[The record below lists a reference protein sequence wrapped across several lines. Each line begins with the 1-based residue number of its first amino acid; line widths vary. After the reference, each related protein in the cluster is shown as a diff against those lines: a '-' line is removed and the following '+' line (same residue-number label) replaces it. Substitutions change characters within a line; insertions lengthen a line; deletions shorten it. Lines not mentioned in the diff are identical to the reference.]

1 MLRKMLQLVQTLLVV
16 LGVGLS
22 GSVSAWADDEARG
35 PTSPA
40 ARPVAEVAA
49 LVGKATVTR
58 GVGTTP
64 IPLAL
69 GDALYERDLI
79 KTAEDSKAKIRFAED
94 SVATLGPLGT
104 LVLVVAHVRLADGQR
119 QVTLSMTTGVIRAL
133 VGLLG
138 SQDTFI
144 LRTPTAQCTVRGT
157 EFGAIL
163 KPDSAG
169 FFVKQGK
176 VVVTNRDPEVQGE
189 VILTDAEGTDVGMG
203 QPPTNPKKWGA
214 ARVNALLEATTI
226 PETPGP

>member
-1 MLRKMLQLVQTLLVV
+1 MLRKMLPPVQALLVV

-22 GSVSAWADDEARG
+22 GSVSAWADDA

-40 ARPVAEVAA
+40 PRPVAEVAA

-79 KTAEDSKAKIRFAED
+79 KTAEDS
-94 SVATLGPLGT
+94 VATLGPLGT
-104 LVLVVAHVRLADGQR
+104 LVLVVTRVRLADGQR
-119 QVTLSMTTGVIRAL
+119 QVTLSMTIGVMRAV

-189 VILTDAEGTDVGMG
+189 VILTDGEGTDVGMG